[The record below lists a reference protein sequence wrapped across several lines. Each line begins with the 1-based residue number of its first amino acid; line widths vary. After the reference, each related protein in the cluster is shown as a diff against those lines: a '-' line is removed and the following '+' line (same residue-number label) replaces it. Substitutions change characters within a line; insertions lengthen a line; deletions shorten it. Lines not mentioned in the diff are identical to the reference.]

1 MAKEREHLNF
11 VIVGHIDHGK
21 STLIGRLLYD
31 TDSIPES
38 IIDDVR
44 VTSEAI
50 GKKMEFAYLLDSLK
64 EEREQNITIDT
75 TQTFFKS
82 EKRDYIIIDA
92 PGHKEFLKNMI
103 TGASLANAAILMV
116 DSSVGIQEQSRRH
129 AFILSLLGVKQIIV
143 AINKMDL
150 VDYRQDV
157 YDKLNKEVT
166 DFLAK
171 INLKPNY
178 VIPVSDTR
186 SYKQFGNSVVVPL
199 FSALAEFVKPFLLE
213 EIEKEKNV
221 TEQIAI

>member
-92 PGHKEFLKNMI
+92 PGHKEFLKNYFERINSI
-103 TGASLANAAILMV
+103 TC
-116 DSSVGIQEQSRRH
+116 D
-129 AFILSLLGVKQIIV
+129 LGC
-143 AINKMDL
+143 
-150 VDYRQDV
+150 
-157 YDKLNKEVT
+157 
-166 DFLAK
+166 
-171 INLKPNY
+171 
-178 VIPVSDTR
+178 S
-186 SYKQFGNSVVVPL
+186 
-199 FSALAEFVKPFLLE
+199 
-213 EIEKEKNV
+213 EKERLNCLSETCPSRLEDLNFTLSTAQCAYIRSATSV
-221 TEQIAI
+221 ANRLHYLCNHSSNSLIRNYFQEV